1 MAFQVR
7 VHHNKDNGIE
17 DKKPTTRVKKAD
29 RGFQPTGVEVQLRP
43 SSYGLADR
51 LMAHFQRVHN
61 DRAYGRQF
69 DEFYRAELRRKF
81 ADQERLE
88 KWLDKKRVDEA
99 EGTQERFI
107 RARASELK
115 ACGRMQ
121 AMRMMGFTQADTGL
135 DSPHW
140 GVSASSGEQFHLL
153 IEVALRFLGLV
164 KRSEFTVKT
173 PENDLGGRVDAEL
186 KGEAFGPGF
195 PDAIADVKTIGT
207 DQFKEGTW
215 NSKVPG
221 YVAQV
226 TAYAKLTGN

>member
-1 MAFQVR
+1 
-7 VHHNKDNGIE
+7 
-17 DKKPTTRVKKAD
+17 
-29 RGFQPTGVEVQLRP
+29 
-43 SSYGLADR
+43 
-51 LMAHFQRVHN
+51 
-61 DRAYGRQF
+61 
-69 DEFYRAELRRKF
+69 
-81 ADQERLE
+81 
-88 KWLDKKRVDEA
+88 
-99 EGTQERFI
+99 
-107 RARASELK
+107 
-115 ACGRMQ
+115 
-121 AMRMMGFTQADTGL
+121 MMGFTQADTGL

-226 TAYAKLTGN
+226 TAYAKLTGNTVGVVILVDRACLRPQAEAAGRRARSPQPASGLR